1 MFNKKLFILVSLFS
15 LVSVAGAWALS
26 AVRNQEPRLIP
37 LTDFF
42 KNPAMID
49 FTLSPNG
56 EHIAF
61 MMPWER
67 RLNVY
72 VRRVGEEKATRI
84 THAQQ
89 RDIAGYAW
97 ANNRR
102 IVYVRDTG
110 GDENFRLYAVDI
122 DGSNFFDLTPFEN
135 VQVGIVDR
143 LEENEDEML
152 IRMNKRDPRIFD
164 VYRINIS
171 NGEMKV
177 VAENP
182 GNISGWLTDNEGKLR
197 VAVATDGVNT
207 SLLYRQSEEKPFRT
221 IVSTN
226 FRDSID
232 PLYFSFDNKQLYVA
246 SNVGRDKKAI
256 FKYDVETGRH
266 VELIYEHPEV
276 DIIGILRSKK
286 RKVITGA
293 SFVTDKLH
301 YYFFDKSRR
310 QLQRILETKLPGDE
324 VVVTSMSTDESRVLV
339 RTYSDKSMGA
349 YYYYDAISGEFQ
361 KLVEISPW
369 LDESKMAVMEP
380 IQFTSAGWFNL
391 ACLSNPAE
399 RSES

>member
-42 KNPAMID
+42 KNPAMTD

-232 PLYFSFDNKQLYVA
+232 PL
-246 SNVGRDKKAI
+246 
-256 FKYDVETGRH
+256 
-266 VELIYEHPEV
+266 
-276 DIIGILRSKK
+276 
-286 RKVITGA
+286 
-293 SFVTDKLH
+293 
-301 YYFFDKSRR
+301 
-310 QLQRILETKLPGDE
+310 
-324 VVVTSMSTDESRVLV
+324 
-339 RTYSDKSMGA
+339 
-349 YYYYDAISGEFQ
+349 
-361 KLVEISPW
+361 
-369 LDESKMAVMEP
+369 
-380 IQFTSAGWFNL
+380 
-391 ACLSNPAE
+391 
-399 RSES
+399 